1 MSLSSEICVDDFP
14 SVHVCVC
21 ISRAPSVC
29 AQVLLVSRGRSRGKN
44 AAVER
49 NAVLISAAYL

>member
-1 MSLSSEICVDDFP
+1 MSLSSDICVDDFP
-14 SVHVCVC
+14 SVYVCVC
-21 ISRAPSVC
+21 INRAPSVC

-49 NAVLISAAYL
+49 NAGLISAAYL